1 MTKGQSSLAGRRP
14 RLFVEAALAKA
25 GRIEANDAQAHYLRH
40 VLRLSPGDGV
50 ILFNGKD
57 GEFSSQLEFAG
68 KKGAILEIGDR
79 LRDQMGGADLW
90 LVFAP
95 LKRARLELMVEKA
108 TELGVAALC
117 PVVTQY
123 TDHARLRLDRLS
135 AITIEASEQCE
146 RLTLPDL
153 HEPQKLDA
161 LLADWPPSRRIL
173 LCDESAAAG
182 RGGAPAFLDAV
193 ADLSPGPPSGG
204 SWALLVGPEGGFA
217 PRELD
222 ALRKLPFVTA
232 VGLGPRVLRAE
243 TAAIAALACWQAA
256 LGDWRE
262 QV

>member
-1 MTKGQSSLAGRRP
+1 MTERQSSPLGRCP

-40 VLRLSPGDGV
+40 VLRLSAGDGV

-57 GEFSSQLEFAG
+57 GEFSADLEFAG
-68 KKGAILEIGDR
+68 KKGAILAIGDR
-79 LRDQMGGADLW
+79 LRDQAAGPDLW

-95 LKRARLELMVEKA
+95 LKRARLELLVEKA

-117 PVVTQY
+117 PVLTQH
-123 TDHARLRLDRLS
+123 TDNARLRLDRFR
-135 AITIEASEQCE
+135 AITIEAAEQCE

-153 HEPQKLDA
+153 CEPKKLDA
-161 LLADWPPSRRIL
+161 LLADWPASRKLL

-182 RGGAPAFLDAV
+182 RGSAPAFLDAV
-193 ADLSPGPPSGG
+193 AGLPRGG

-217 PRELD
+217 RCELD

-262 QV
+262 